1 MWFCLLV
8 FKKTNGLCSVW
19 YIYMARMGGSD
30 CSAPSP
36 PIFEIIMAQ
45 PNYANMSAAYTT
57 LANETAHFANVGPMA
72 GFAALNTQLA
82 QITQRLNDLA
92 TAASV
97 TQLADRLNNVEDG
110 LNVRLTNVKDGLT
123 NVKDGLNDRL
133 TNIQQAFNE
142 FTARQEHV

>member
-1 MWFCLLV
+1 MVLFTGIQKNKRAVLCLV
-8 FKKTNGLCSVW
+8 
-19 YIYMARMGGSD
+19 YIYGAYGRLRLQ
-30 CSAPSP
+30 CPLP
-36 PIFEIIMAQ
+36 RIFEIIMAHQ

-110 LNVRLTNVKDGLT
+110 LNDRLTNVKDG
-123 NVKDGLNDRL
+123 L